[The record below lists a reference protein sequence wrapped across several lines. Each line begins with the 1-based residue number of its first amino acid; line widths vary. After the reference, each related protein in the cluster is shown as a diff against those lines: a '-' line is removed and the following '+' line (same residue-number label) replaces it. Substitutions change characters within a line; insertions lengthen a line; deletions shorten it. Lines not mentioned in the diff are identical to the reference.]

1 MSPTLT
7 EQRAMIRGRA
17 ALASDRPPPWLK
29 PETPMRSESTR
40 GSAAAVSTART
51 AST

>member
-1 MSPTLT
+1 MLGTS
-7 EQRAMIRGRA
+7 A
-17 ALASDRPPPWLK
+17 ALASERPPPWLK
-29 PETPMRSESTR
+29 PETPMRPESTR